1 MVPRKKLFWQICCQI
16 LLQNLV
22 ILCTFLVSGA
32 GKPQIIIFCNLWFLI
47 SCLTLSKNRKSQFTN
62 LWYFWLSG
70 IRYKKVYK
78 ITNFCDKIWQQICQ
92 KSFFL
97 SVTCWTLNLISEVI
111 LDQKTYVSVLLIFEP
126 NQLPLQHQATILV
139 FFSMIPFNF
148 EKCEWFCHELVIK
161 SNQMTSEY
169 KWMQPDATSCAV

>member
-1 MVPRKKLFWQICCQI
+1 MISG
-16 LLQNLV
+16 
-22 ILCTFLVSGA
+22 FLV
-32 GKPQIIIFCNLWFLI
+32 QDIM
-47 SCLTLSKNRKSQFTN
+47 
-62 LWYFWLSG
+62 
-70 IRYKKVYK
+70 KVYK
-78 ITNFCDKIWQQICQ
+78 ISYFGDKIWQQICQ

-148 EKCEWFCHELVIK
+148 EKCEWFSHELVIK